1 MAAPS
6 SAYNNLDMTLLT
18 VAHRVAKM
26 TGRHNTLANAKANF
40 HLDKV
45 FAKRDDTTGA
55 LIGFI
60 GAVIENGTNA
70 AWRSSVRLSRT
81 RVIDDVGGTRYRLL
95 FDAGLNIQGYA
106 SGLVVKYAFCNYFR
120 LDITAYGAPY
130 EGCTVHAAIKQTSS
144 SSSADAYSTSGS
156 VGQAASK
163 VFQMVNRGGYQY
175 WDKADTYAVVV
186 DVSNGEGTRTYAAT
200 AQFLPPLYF
209 DAFIP
214 VSNSAAIP
222 DKSSEDIKTLLIDS
236 VAVDEIVNSVKGLSE
251 GSLLMAI
258 AFMQG
263 DDNAALLG
271 EGRVS
276 GEASDSFLEAYYKY
290 VKNGTG
296 SYTKAPDG
304 LWVCETMKTAYNGS
318 IRVNL
323 YYGIQIQSGRIRGVF
338 RAREP
343 QMPDTRPDLRL
354 NISVT
359 KMSGQAYKYNV
370 SMWLAAAGDTDGA
383 GEATV
388 TINNLLV
395 RQSSTGPAMEGQFTL
410 NNGLPVT
417 FPLIMT
423 YGGSLQIHLQLI
435 LTTRLTSFVVTANA
449 VCNNSKYKFS
459 NPGSGS
465 SGSGG
470 EVVTPIG

>member
-1 MAAPS
+1 
-6 SAYNNLDMTLLT
+6 
-18 VAHRVAKM
+18 
-26 TGRHNTLANAKANF
+26 
-40 HLDKV
+40 
-45 FAKRDDTTGA
+45 
-55 LIGFI
+55 
-60 GAVIENGTNA
+60 
-70 AWRSSVRLSRT
+70 
-81 RVIDDVGGTRYRLL
+81 
-95 FDAGLNIQGYA
+95 
-106 SGLVVKYAFCNYFR
+106 
-120 LDITAYGAPY
+120 
-130 EGCTVHAAIKQTSS
+130 
-144 SSSADAYSTSGS
+144 
-156 VGQAASK
+156 
-163 VFQMVNRGGYQY
+163 MVNRGGYQY
-175 WDKADTYAVVV
+175 WDKAGTYAVVV

-200 AQFLPPLYF
+200 AQFLPPLNF

-214 VSNSAAIP
+214 VSSVTSTP
-222 DKSSEDIKTLLIDS
+222 DMSSSGIKTFLIDS
-236 VAVDEIVNSVKGLSE
+236 VAVDEILNTVKGMSVS
-251 GSLLMAI
+251 SLPIAI

-263 DDNAALLG
+263 DDNVALLG
-271 EGRVS
+271 DGRTS

>member
-6 SAYNNLDMTLLT
+6 SAYNTLDMTLLT
-18 VAHRVAKM
+18 VAHKVAKL
-26 TGRHNTLANAKANF
+26 TGKHNTLANAKANF

-70 AWRSSVRLSRT
+70 AWRSSSRLSRT

-95 FDAGLNIQGYA
+95 LDAGLNIQGYA

-175 WDKADTYAVVV
+175 WDKAGTYAVVV

-200 AQFLPPLYF
+200 AQFLPPLNF

-214 VSNSAAIP
+214 VSSVTSTP
-222 DKSSEDIKTLLIDS
+222 DKSSSGIKTFLIDS
-236 VAVDEIVNSVKGLSE
+236 VAVDEILNTVKDMSAS
-251 GSLLMAI
+251 SLPIAI

-263 DDNAALLG
+263 DDNVALLG
-271 EGRVS
+271 DGRVS

-304 LWVCETMKTAYNGS
+304 LWVCETMKTAYNGA
-318 IRVNL
+318 IRVDL

-338 RAREP
+338 RAKTP
-343 QMPDTRPDLRL
+343 QMPDTRPTMTL
-354 NISVT
+354 NIDVSKV
-359 KMSGQAYKYNV
+359 SGYTNRYR
-370 SMWLAAAGDTDGA
+370 
-383 GEATV
+383 V
-388 TINNLLV
+388 TISLSATANNGAASVAINSLNV
-395 RQSSTGPAMEGQFTL
+395 RKTQTGPALAGSFTSNGVSPITYPVTVTYSASGISVMWSCIL
-410 NNGLPVT
+410 VTTTAEPFWVTATLQSTALTNYRLVNNG
-417 FPLIMT
+417 
-423 YGGSLQIHLQLI
+423 GQS
-435 LTTRLTSFVVTANA
+435 
-449 VCNNSKYKFS
+449 
-459 NPGSGS
+459 GSGS
-465 SGSGG
+465 GT
-470 EVVTPIG
+470 VNP